1 MKTLGAKQ
9 AQPVGSV
16 RSVGSVGSFLAL
28 AIALLAHTAH
38 ANPYLPKPGEA
49 PIRARVGT
57 CSITGTIIHL
67 QTALDHG
74 IFEKYGLRMEHIA
87 FRGSG
92 VTLAALGADE
102 IQFLTCAAS
111 ATLPGLS
118 TGVEAKYIGSQL
130 VGLPW
135 FMLGRKE
142 IKNPLDLKGRA
153 VGITR
158 VGDLTHRLALEVLK
172 KHNLS
177 PQEVKLQPVGGSGQL
192 EPYNAMAAGVVQA
205 VLVSPPLEVRGKKD
219 GFHVVY
225 NLRDLG
231 IPFVYSSL
239 HANTKIITTR
249 PVVVQRF
256 VAAMAETLYFT
267 EKNPAKAQASLSK
280 ALKLNDPDALQSAY
294 EAFAKTIANR
304 RLTVPLASI
313 EEMIDQAREAGT
325 QTRRKAADIVDNRFA
340 EDLTKSGF
348 LNEMWGKELP
358 R

>member
-1 MKTLGAKQ
+1 MKHRLLFRF
-9 AQPVGSV
+9 V
-16 RSVGSVGSFLAL
+16 RSVLSVQSVLF
-28 AIALLAHTAH
+28 LLASTAH

-49 PIRARVGT
+49 PIKARVGT

-67 QTALDHG
+67 STALDHG

-111 ATLPGLS
+111 ATLPGLA

-142 IKNPLDLKGRA
+142 IRTPLDLKGRA
-153 VGITR
+153 IGITR

-172 KHNLS
+172 KFNLS
-177 PQEVKLQPVGGSGQL
+177 PQEVKLQPIGGSGQL

-219 GFHVVY
+219 GFNIVY
-225 NLRDLG
+225 NLKELG

-239 HANTKIITTR
+239 HANNKTIATR
-249 PVVVQRF
+249 PLAVQRY

-267 EKNPAKAQASLSK
+267 EMNPAKATASLSK
-280 ALKLNDPDALQSAY
+280 ALKLNDPEALQSAY
-294 EAFAKTIANR
+294 DSFAKTIANR
-304 RLTVPLASI
+304 RLTVPVSSI
-313 EEMIDQAREAGT
+313 EEMIEQAREVGT

-340 EDLTKSGF
+340 EDLSKSGF
-348 LNEMWGKELP
+348 LTELWGKELP

>member
-1 MKTLGAKQ
+1 MKQQVLLRFIGSAI
-9 AQPVGSV
+9 SV
-16 RSVGSVGSFLAL
+16 RSVLFFL
-28 AIALLAHTAH
+28 LLASAAH
-38 ANPYLPKPGEA
+38 ANPYLPKPGET

-67 QTALDHG
+67 STAMDHG

-142 IKNPLDLKGRA
+142 IRSPLDLKGRA
-153 VGITR
+153 IGITR

-172 KHNLS
+172 KFNLS
-177 PQEVKLQPVGGSGQL
+177 PQDVKLQPVGGSGQL

-219 GFHVVY
+219 GFNIVY
-225 NLRDLG
+225 NLKDLG

-239 HANTKIITTR
+239 HANTKTIATR
-249 PVVVQRF
+249 PLAVQRY
-256 VAAMAETLYFT
+256 VAAMAETLHFT
-267 EKNPAKAQASLSK
+267 EMNPVKAKASLSK

-294 EAFAKTIANR
+294 DAFAKTIANR
-304 RLTVPLASI
+304 RLVVPMNPI
-313 EEMIDQAREAGT
+313 EEMIEQAREAGT

-340 EDLTKSGF
+340 EDLAKSGF
-348 LNEMWGKELP
+348 LTELWGKDLP
-358 R
+358 K

>member
-1 MKTLGAKQ
+1 MKQRAFLRI
-9 AQPVGSV
+9 VGSV
-16 RSVGSVGSFLAL
+16 LSIQSVLF
-28 AIALLAHTAH
+28 LLASAAH

-67 QTALDHG
+67 STALDHG

-111 ATLPGLS
+111 ATLPGLA
-118 TGVEAKYIGSQL
+118 TGVDAKYIGSQL

-142 IKNPLDLKGRA
+142 IRTPLDLKGRA
-153 VGITR
+153 IGITR

-172 KHNLS
+172 KFNLS

-192 EPYNAMAAGVVQA
+192 EPYNAMATGVVQA

-219 GFHVVY
+219 GFNIVY
-225 NLRDLG
+225 NLKELG

-239 HANTKIITTR
+239 HANNKTIATKPLT
-249 PVVVQRF
+249 VQRY
-256 VAAMAETLYFT
+256 VAAMAETLYVT
-267 EKNPAKAQASLSK
+267 EMNPAKAKASLSK
-280 ALKLNDPDALQSAY
+280 ALKLDDPEALQSAY
-294 EAFAKTIANR
+294 DAFAKTIANR
-304 RLTVPLASI
+304 RLTVPMNSI
-313 EEMIDQAREAGT
+313 EEMIEQARESGT
-325 QTRRKAADIVDNRFA
+325 QTRKKAADIVDNRFA
-340 EDLTKSGF
+340 EDLSKSGF
-348 LNEMWGKELP
+348 LTELWGKDLP
-358 R
+358 K

>member
-1 MKTLGAKQ
+1 MKQRELLRFI
-9 AQPVGSV
+9 GSV
-16 RSVGSVGSFLAL
+16 IAIPSVVFFVPASTVL
-28 AIALLAHTAH
+28 
-38 ANPYLPKPGEA
+38 ANPYLPKSGEA

-57 CSITGTIIHL
+57 CSITGSIIHL
-67 QTALDHG
+67 STALDNG

-142 IKNPLDLKGRA
+142 IRSPLDLKGRA
-153 VGITR
+153 LGITR

-172 KHNLS
+172 KFNLS
-177 PQEVKLQPVGGSGQL
+177 PQDVKLQPVGGSGQL
-192 EPYNAMAAGVVQA
+192 EPYNAMAAGVVHA

-219 GFHVVY
+219 GFNIVY
-225 NLRDLG
+225 NLKDLG

-239 HANTKIITTR
+239 HANTKTIATR
-249 PVVVQRF
+249 PLAVQRY
-256 VAAMAETLYFT
+256 VAAMAETLHFT
-267 EKNPAKAQASLSK
+267 EMNPVKAKASLSK

-294 EAFAKTIANR
+294 GAFAKTIANR
-304 RLTVPLASI
+304 RLVVPMTPI

-340 EDLTKSGF
+340 EDLAKSGF
-348 LNEMWGKELP
+348 LTELWGKDRP
-358 R
+358 K

>member
-1 MKTLGAKQ
+1 MTIHSAFRSFV
-9 AQPVGSV
+9 PSV
-16 RSVGSVGSFLAL
+16 PYILFFFLLSAFL
-28 AIALLAHTAH
+28 FPLFAS
-38 ANPYLPKPGEA
+38 ANPYLPKPNDA

-67 QTALDHG
+67 ATAMDHG

-135 FMLGRKE
+135 FLLGRKE
-142 IKNPLDLKGRA
+142 IRSPLDLKGRA
-153 VGITR
+153 IGITR

-177 PQEVKLQPVGGSGQL
+177 TQDVKLQPVGGSGQL

-219 GFHVVY
+219 GFNIVY

-239 HANTKIITTR
+239 HANNKTIQTR
-249 PVVVQRF
+249 PIAVQRY
-256 VAAMAETLYFT
+256 VAAMAETLHFT
-267 EKNPAKAQASLSK
+267 EKNPAKAIASLSK
-280 ALKLNDPDALQSAY
+280 ALKLSDTDALQSAY

-304 RLTVPLASI
+304 RLVVPVSSI
-313 EEMIDQAREAGT
+313 EEMIDQARESGT
-325 QTRRKAADIVDNRFA
+325 QTRRKAAEIIDNRFA
-340 EDLTKSGF
+340 EDLAKSGF
-348 LNEMWGKELP
+348 INELWGKELP
-358 R
+358 K

>member
-1 MKTLGAKQ
+1 MR
-9 AQPVGSV
+9 SV
-16 RSVGSVGSFLAL
+16 RSVRSLGPARSLLAL
-28 AIALLAHTAH
+28 LFPLAVFLIPLCAS

-135 FMLGRKE
+135 FLLGRKE
-142 IKNPLDLKGRA
+142 IRTPLDLKGRA
-153 VGITR
+153 IGITR

-177 PQEVKLQPVGGSGQL
+177 PQDVKLQPVGGSGQL

-219 GFHVVY
+219 GFNVVY

-231 IPFVYSSL
+231 IAFVYSSL
-239 HANTKIITTR
+239 HANNKTIATR
-249 PVVVQRF
+249 PLAVQRY
-256 VAAMAETLYFT
+256 VAAMAETLHFT
-267 EKNPAKAQASLSK
+267 EKNPAKAIASLSK
-280 ALKLNDPDALQSAY
+280 ALKLADPEALQSAY

-304 RLTVPLASI
+304 RLAVPMSSI
-313 EEMIDQAREAGT
+313 EEMIEQAREAGT
-325 QTRRKAADIVDNRFA
+325 QTRRKAIDIVDNRFA
-340 EDLTKSGF
+340 EDLARSGF
-348 LNEMWGKELP
+348 LNDLWGKELP
-358 R
+358 K

>member
-1 MKTLGAKQ
+1 MKHRVLSRF
-9 AQPVGSV
+9 VGSVLSV
-16 RSVGSVGSFLAL
+16 RSVLFFILLTGTAL
-28 AIALLAHTAH
+28 
-38 ANPYLPKPGEA
+38 ANPYLPKSSET

-67 QTALDHG
+67 STALDHG
-74 IFEKYGLRMEHIA
+74 IFDKYGLRMEHIA

-142 IKNPLDLKGRA
+142 IRTPLDLKGRA
-153 VGITR
+153 IGITR

-172 KHNLS
+172 KFNLS

-219 GFHVVY
+219 GFNIVY
-225 NLRDLG
+225 NLKDLG

-239 HANTKIITTR
+239 HANTKTIATR
-249 PVVVQRF
+249 PLAVQRY
-256 VAAMAETLYFT
+256 VAAMAETLHFT
-267 EKNPAKAQASLSK
+267 EMNPAKAKASLSK
-280 ALKLNDPDALQSAY
+280 ALKLSDPDALQSAY
-294 EAFAKTIANR
+294 DAFAKTIANR
-304 RLTVPLASI
+304 RLVVPMNSI
-313 EEMIDQAREAGT
+313 EEMIEQAREAGT

-340 EDLTKSGF
+340 EDLAKSGF
-348 LNEMWGKELP
+348 LTELWGKDLP
-358 R
+358 K

>member
-1 MKTLGAKQ
+1 MVLAFVLGYCQ
-9 AQPVGSV
+9 TAQ
-16 RSVGSVGSFLAL
+16 
-28 AIALLAHTAH
+28 

-67 QTALDHG
+67 STALDHG

-111 ATLPGLS
+111 ATLPGIA
-118 TGVEAKYIGSQL
+118 TGAEVKYIGSQL

-135 FMLGRKE
+135 VMLGRKE
-142 IKNPLDLKGRA
+142 IRSPLDLKGRA

-158 VGDLTHRLALEVLK
+158 AGDLTHRLALEVLK
-172 KHNLS
+172 KFNLS

-219 GFHVVY
+219 GFNIVY
-225 NLRDLG
+225 NLKELG

-239 HANTKIITTR
+239 HANTKTIATK
-249 PVVVQRF
+249 PLAVQRY
-256 VAAMAETLYFT
+256 VAAMAETLHFT
-267 EKNPAKAQASLSK
+267 EMNPAKAKASLSK
-280 ALKLNDPDALQSAY
+280 ALKLNDPEALQSAY

-304 RLTVPLASI
+304 RLVVPLSPI
-313 EEMIDQAREAGT
+313 EEMIEQAREAGT

-340 EDLTKSGF
+340 EDLAKSGF
-348 LNEMWGKELP
+348 LTELWGKDLP
-358 R
+358 K

>member
-1 MKTLGAKQ
+1 MKQQDLLRFI
-9 AQPVGSV
+9 GSV
-16 RSVGSVGSFLAL
+16 ITIPSVLFFVPASTVL
-28 AIALLAHTAH
+28 
-38 ANPYLPKPGEA
+38 ANPYLPKSGEP

-67 QTALDHG
+67 STAMDHG
-74 IFEKYGLRMEHIA
+74 IFDKYGLRMEHIA

-142 IKNPLDLKGRA
+142 IRSPLDLKGRA
-153 VGITR
+153 IGITR

-172 KHNLS
+172 KFNLS
-177 PQEVKLQPVGGSGQL
+177 PQDVKLQPVGGSGQL

-219 GFHVVY
+219 GFNIVY
-225 NLRDLG
+225 NLKDLG

-239 HANTKIITTR
+239 HANTKTIATR
-249 PVVVQRF
+249 PLAVQRY
-256 VAAMAETLYFT
+256 VAAMAETLHFT
-267 EKNPAKAQASLSK
+267 EMNPVKAKASLSK

-294 EAFAKTIANR
+294 DAFAKTIANR
-304 RLTVPLASI
+304 RLVVPMNPI
-313 EEMIDQAREAGT
+313 EEMIEQAREAGT

-340 EDLTKSGF
+340 EDLAKSGF
-348 LNEMWGKELP
+348 LTELWGKDLP
-358 R
+358 K

>member
-1 MKTLGAKQ
+1 MRQRDLLQFVRFG
-9 AQPVGSV
+9 
-16 RSVGSVGSFLAL
+16 RSVQSVLF
-28 AIALLAHTAH
+28 ILLLTGNAH

-49 PIRARVGT
+49 PIKARVGT

-67 QTALDHG
+67 STALDHG

-111 ATLPGLS
+111 ATLPGLA

-142 IKNPLDLKGRA
+142 IRTPLDLKGRA
-153 VGITR
+153 IGITR

-172 KHNLS
+172 KFNLS

-192 EPYNAMAAGVVQA
+192 EPYNAMVAGVVQA

-219 GFHVVY
+219 GFNIVY
-225 NLRDLG
+225 NLKELG

-239 HANTKIITTR
+239 HANNKTIATR
-249 PVVVQRF
+249 PLVVQRY

-267 EKNPAKAQASLSK
+267 EMNPAKAKASLSK
-280 ALKLNDPDALQSAY
+280 ALKLNDPEALQSAY
-294 EAFAKTIANR
+294 DAFAKTIANR
-304 RLTVPLASI
+304 RLVVPMGPI
-313 EEMIDQAREAGT
+313 EEMIEQAREAGT

-340 EDLTKSGF
+340 EDLSKSGF
-348 LNEMWGKELP
+348 LTDLWGKELP